1 MHAHTPDAVTVVA
14 PVTYRCDDYVL
25 YRDPEKFWLGKAGHT
40 VVCRVERVIPF
51 TSGEIR
57 YDLAPL
63 NGVNH
68 VIKQARSPYMRLL
81 PPADAMHDIDTA
93 PLDTD
98 TGAADMAPAAV
109 AWLTAQTTTASR
121 RPEHPRNKEQ

>member
-1 MHAHTPDAVTVVA
+1 MNASSSVPKVAA

-40 VVCRVERVIPF
+40 VVCRVDATIPF
-51 TSGEIR
+51 ASGEIR
-57 YDLAPL
+57 YTLARL
-63 NGVNH
+63 DSTGGL
-68 VIKQARSPYMRLL
+68 IKLARSPYMRLL

-93 PLDTD
+93 PLDTS

-109 AWLTAQTTTASR
+109 AWLTAQTATASR
-121 RPEHPRNKEQ
+121 RPELPRG

>member
-25 YRDPEKFWLGKAGHT
+25 YRDPEKFWTGKPGHT
-40 VVCRVERVIPF
+40 VVCRVDATIPF
-51 TSGEIR
+51 ASGEIR
-57 YDLAPL
+57 YTLARL
-63 NGVNH
+63 DSTGGL
-68 VIKQARSPYMRLL
+68 IKLARSPYMRLL

-93 PLDTD
+93 PLDTS

-109 AWLTAQTTTASR
+109 AWLTAQTATASR
-121 RPEHPRNKEQ
+121 RPELPRG

>member
-1 MHAHTPDAVTVVA
+1 MHAHIPDAVTVA
-14 PVTYRCDDYVL
+14 TLVTYRRDDYIL

-63 NGVNH
+63 DGVSH

-93 PLDTD
+93 PLDAG
-98 TGAADMAPAAV
+98 TGVADMAPAAV
-109 AWLTAQTTTASR
+109 AWLIAQSTTVSR
-121 RPEHPRNKEQ
+121 RPDLPRT